1 MEQNNQLTK
10 FDNSKFIDIINN
22 IPNLTEE
29 DKHQLSIKIASDDIE
44 LRKIALNNLQ
54 KTINAQDDLK
64 MQLVFQDALN
74 KQGMYLKSKQIVETA
89 SGKIEIE
96 MKGGDTKLIIPVM
109 IILAIAVIASL
120 VIIFWR

>member
-1 MEQNNQLTK
+1 MDQNNQLTR

-22 IPNLTEE
+22 IPNLT
-29 DKHQLSIKIASDDIE
+29 DQDRQQLSIKIASDDIE
-44 LRKIALNNLQ
+44 IRKVALLNLQ
-54 KTINAQDDLK
+54 KTIDAQADLK

-74 KQGMYLKSKQIVETA
+74 KQGMYMKSKQVVETA